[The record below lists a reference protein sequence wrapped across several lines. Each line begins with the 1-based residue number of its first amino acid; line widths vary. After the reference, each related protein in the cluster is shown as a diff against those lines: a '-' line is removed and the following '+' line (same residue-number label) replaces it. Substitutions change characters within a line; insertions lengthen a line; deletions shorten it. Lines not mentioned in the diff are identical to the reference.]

1 MLLGCEFQLYSNVQ
15 LGKFYNSV
23 VLLLLLPLYMCL
35 LDS

>member
-1 MLLGCEFQLYSNVQ
+1 MLLGCEFRLDSNVQ